1 MSVTSSG
8 SATYDGAIEGANAK
22 RGLWS
27 SRLAFI
33 LAATGSA
40 VGLGNIWKFPY
51 ITGENGGG
59 AFVIVY
65 LACIAVVGI
74 PIMMAEVMIG
84 RRGGRSPV
92 NSLRLITERDG
103 LNPAWK
109 LVGAVGVLAGFL
121 ILSFYSVIGGW
132 AVSYVGTAASG
143 QLTGQSAEAVGAI
156 FSGLLS
162 DPGTLLLWHT
172 VFMGLVMAV
181 VAKGVRAGL
190 ERAVS
195 ILMPALFVLLLVMV
209 GYAMTTGAFGQA
221 VSFLFQPDFSK
232 LTTSGI
238 LVALGHAFFTL
249 SLGMAV
255 MMAYGSYLPKNV
267 SIAKTSITVSVIDTG
282 VALLA
287 GLAIFPVV
295 FANGLEPGAGP
306 GLIFQTLPL
315 AFGQMPMG
323 SLFGSLFF
331 ILLIFAA
338 WTSGISLLEPIVE
351 WLEEQKGMNRT
362 ISTLGA
368 GLVCWGLGIASI
380 LSLNLWS
387 DVAPLS
393 FIPMLEGK
401 TIFDLLDF
409 FTANILLPLGGLL
422 VAVMAGWV
430 MSKQAMKNELSLS
443 ESSFKLWLTTVRF
456 ITPIAVS
463 IVFIYNLI

>member
-1 MSVTSSG
+1 MSVSSSG
-8 SATYDGAIEGANAK
+8 SAAYSGSLEGSNAQ

-51 ITGENGGG
+51 VTGENGGG
-59 AFVIVY
+59 AFVLVY
-65 LACIAVVGI
+65 LLCIAIIGI

-84 RRGGRSPV
+84 RRGGHSPV
-92 NSLRLITERDG
+92 NSIKAIAQRDG

-109 LVGAVGVLAGFL
+109 LVGAVGILAGFL

-132 AVSYVGTAASG
+132 AISYVGTTASG
-143 QLTGQSAEAVGAI
+143 QLSGQTADAVGAI

-162 DPGTLLLWHT
+162 NPGTLLLWHT
-172 VFMGLVMAV
+172 VFMALVMLV
-181 VAKGVRAGL
+181 VAKGVRSGL
-190 ERAVS
+190 ERAVG
-195 ILMPALFVLLLVMV
+195 ILMPALFVLLLIVV
-209 GYAMTTGAFGQA
+209 GYAMTTGHFGQA
-221 VSFLFQPDFSK
+221 AAFLFQPDFSK
-232 LTTSGI
+232 LTTSGV

-255 MMAYGSYLPKNV
+255 MMAYGSYLPKKI

-287 GLAIFPVV
+287 GLAIFPIV

-323 SLFGSLFF
+323 SLFGTLFF

-362 ISTLGA
+362 VSTLGA
-368 GLVCWGLGIASI
+368 GVVCWALGIASI
-380 LSLNLWS
+380 LSLNLWA
-387 DVAPLS
+387 DFAPLG

-422 VAVMAGWV
+422 VALMAGWV
-430 MSKQAMKNELSLS
+430 MSKPAMEKELALS
-443 ESSFKLWLTTVRF
+443 PGTFNLWFVTVRF
-456 ITPIAVS
+456 ITPIAVGV
-463 IVFIYNLI
+463 VFIYNLM

>member
-1 MSVTSSG
+1 MSESQSTSADYSG
-8 SATYDGAIEGANAK
+8 AMEGSNPK

-59 AFVIVY
+59 AFVLIY
-65 LACIAVVGI
+65 LLCIAAVGL
-74 PIMMAEVMIG
+74 PIMMAEVLIG
-84 RRGGRSPV
+84 RRGGKSPV
-92 NSLRLITERDG
+92 NSLRLIAERDR
-103 LNPAWK
+103 LKPAWRM
-109 LVGAVGVLAGFL
+109 VGAVGVLAGFL

-143 QLTGQSAEAVGAI
+143 GLVGQSADAIGAI
-156 FSGLLS
+156 FSDLLS
-162 DPGTLLLWHT
+162 DPMTLLLWHT
-172 VFMGLVMAV
+172 VFMALVMLV

-195 ILMPALFVLLLVMV
+195 ILMPGLFVLLLIAV
-209 GYAMTTGAFGQA
+209 GYAMTSGEFGRA

-232 LTTSGI
+232 ITTSGI

-287 GLAIFPVV
+287 GLAIFPIV

-323 SLFGSLFF
+323 SLFGTLFF
-331 ILLIFAA
+331 VLLIFAA

-351 WLEEQKGMNRT
+351 WLEERKGMNRVA
-362 ISTLGA
+362 STLGA
-368 GLVCWGLGIASI
+368 GVVCWALGIASI

-387 DVAPLS
+387 DFAPLGGIAM
-393 FIPMLEGK
+393 FEGK

-422 VAVMAGWV
+422 VAVFAGWV
-430 MSKQAMKNELSLS
+430 MSKEAVEQELALS
-443 ESSFKLWLTTVRF
+443 EPMFKLWYVTIRF
-456 ITPIAVS
+456 FTPVAVAV
-463 IVFIYNLI
+463 VFIYNLL

>member
-1 MSVTSSG
+1 MSVTSSDSAAYSGALEG
-8 SATYDGAIEGANAK
+8 SNAQ

-51 ITGENGGG
+51 VTGENGGG
-59 AFVIVY
+59 AFVLVY
-65 LACIAVVGI
+65 LLCIAVVGI

-92 NSLRLITERDG
+92 KSLSLIAEHDRLK
-103 LNPAWK
+103 PAWK
-109 LVGAVGVLAGFL
+109 LVGAIGILAGFL

-132 AVSYVGTAASG
+132 AISYVGTTASG
-143 QLTGQSAEAVGAI
+143 QLAGQSADTVGAI

-162 DPGTLLLWHT
+162 DPTKLLAWHT
-172 VFMGLVMAV
+172 LFMAMVMV
-181 VAKGVRAGL
+181 VVVRGVRSGL

-195 ILMPALFVLLLVMV
+195 ILMPALFVLLLIVV
-209 GYAMTTGAFGQA
+209 GYAMTTGHFGQA
-221 VSFLFQPDFSK
+221 AAFLFQPDFSK

-255 MMAYGSYLPKNV
+255 MMAYGSYLPKNI

-287 GLAIFPVV
+287 GLAIFPIV

-323 SLFGSLFF
+323 SLFGTLFF
-331 ILLIFAA
+331 VLLIFAA

-351 WLEEQKGMNRT
+351 WLEERKGMNRT
-362 ISTLGA
+362 VSTLGA
-368 GLVCWGLGIASI
+368 GFVCWGLGIASI

-387 DVAPLS
+387 DFAPLG
-393 FIPMLEGK
+393 FVPMLEGK

-409 FTANILLPLGGLL
+409 F
-422 VAVMAGWV
+422 
-430 MSKQAMKNELSLS
+430 
-443 ESSFKLWLTTVRF
+443 
-456 ITPIAVS
+456 
-463 IVFIYNLI
+463 